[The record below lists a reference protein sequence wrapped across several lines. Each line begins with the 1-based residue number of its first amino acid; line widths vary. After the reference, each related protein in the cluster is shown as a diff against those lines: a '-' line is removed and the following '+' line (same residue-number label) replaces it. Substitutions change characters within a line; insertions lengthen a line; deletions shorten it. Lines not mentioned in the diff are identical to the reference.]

1 MPGAVSDDGGGG
13 KGMGRGYLAL
23 VLEADL
29 ACLHAAV
36 LFEVRPWCVDD
47 GDVVLLVALDGALDK
62 VGV

>member
-1 MPGAVSDDGGGG
+1 MTGTVSDDSGGG
-13 KGMGRGYLAL
+13 KGVGRGYLAL

-29 ACLHAAV
+29 TGFHAAV